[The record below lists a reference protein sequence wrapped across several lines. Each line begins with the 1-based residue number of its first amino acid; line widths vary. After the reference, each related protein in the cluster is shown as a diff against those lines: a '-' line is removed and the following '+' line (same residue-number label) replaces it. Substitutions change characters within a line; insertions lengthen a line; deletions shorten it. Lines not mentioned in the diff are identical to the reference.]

1 MEPTLSRRERERQ
14 MRRDAIL
21 RAAEAVFAER
31 GYTNATLDEIAQ
43 RAEFG
48 KGTLYNYFEG
58 GKEAILIA
66 LFDEIYDGFI
76 AHIRSSFNDDA
87 IRSTA
92 FRETFYTFLLTSF
105 TYFAERQ
112 NLFLILIKEAYRMIF
127 GDHEEKA
134 AYFLGQ
140 RQRLIGALAD
150 PLERAMQRGDIPS
163 MPATSLAH
171 IILGNLNNWEMQMMV
186 MDRHNPCADDEM
198 HTPEE
203 GAELLTTMFF
213 DGLLA
218 HRASVLATP

>member
-1 MEPTLSRRERERQ
+1 

-31 GYTNATLDEIAQ
+31 GYPKATLDEIAQ

-66 LFDEIYDGFI
+66 LFDEIYEGFI
-76 AHIRSSFNDDA
+76 AHIQRSFNDDVLHSA
-87 IRSTA
+87 T
-92 FRETFYTFLLTSF
+92 FRETFHRFLLTSF
-105 TYFAERQ
+105 TYFQERK

-127 GDHEEKA
+127 GDQEEKA

-140 RQRLIGALAD
+140 RQRLITALAE
-150 PLERAMQRGDIPS
+150 PLERAMERGDIQPMS
-163 MPATSLAH
+163 PTSLAH
-171 IILGNLNNWEMQMMV
+171 IILGNLNNWEMKMMV
-186 MDRHNPCADDEM
+186 ADRHNPCGNDDGTD

-203 GAELLTTMFF
+203 GADLLTTMFF

-218 HRASVLATP
+218 HPEPVLTERLS

>member
-1 MEPTLSRRERERQ
+1 MEPILSRRERERQ

-76 AHIRSSFNDDA
+76 AHISRSFNDDA
-87 IRSTA
+87 IHSTA
-92 FRETFYTFLLTSF
+92 FRETFHTFLLTSF

-140 RQRLIGALAD
+140 RERLIGALAE
-150 PLERAMQRGDIPS
+150 PLERAMQNGDIQPMS
-163 MPATSLAH
+163 ATSLAH
-171 IILGNLNNWEMQMMV
+171 IILGNINNWEMKMMV
-186 MDRHNPCADDEM
+186 ADRHHPCGDGQV

-203 GAELLTTMFF
+203 GAAMLTTMFF

-218 HRASVLATP
+218 HPEPVLATP